1 MSRNV
6 HAKTLLHSSITI
18 LFKDLIRLSSLKSQ
32 VRCENNATSETL
44 SMGILDQLGL
54 SASTESAPQPFDDS
68 ERRRRAQNAAPHRDL
83 ENNFDFLIDPQDKLT
98 LEES

>member
-1 MSRNV
+1 MSRN
-6 HAKTLLHSSITI
+6 ARAQTLLPSSITI
-18 LFKDLIRLSSLKSQ
+18 LFKDLIRLNSLKSQ
-32 VRCENNATSETL
+32 VRCESDATSETL

-54 SASTESAPQPFDDS
+54 SASTESASQPFDDS
-68 ERRRRAQNAAPHRDL
+68 ERRRRAQNAAPRRDL